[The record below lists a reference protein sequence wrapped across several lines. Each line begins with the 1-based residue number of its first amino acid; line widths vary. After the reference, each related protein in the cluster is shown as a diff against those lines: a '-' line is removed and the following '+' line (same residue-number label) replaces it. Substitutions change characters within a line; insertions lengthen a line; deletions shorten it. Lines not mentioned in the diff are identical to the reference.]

1 MFKSIVTWALLASSA
16 VYAAPVQEISARD
29 LFKGLA
35 DFERL
40 STTSLGTSPIGYY
53 GGLQFNGL
61 AAVTAGTRRLLS
73 GLAPRSGTNVAA
85 FGNVTKGLS
94 SPVITSEFAGSKTG
108 NFTLSSL
115 FFGCVDSSNK
125 PVGCKLAVSG
135 YDKRGVLVVYQPFYF
150 TPSGGA
156 LNNLSPAYFN
166 NFVGLSYV
174 KFAATFVGGVLGSY
188 FFDNVYLSANYD
200 FPSYSSTYSADL
212 AAIDLSTYY
221 SAYTSDYSAFGN
233 ASYNSTYT
241 ADLSAFGH
249 SSDNSTYTSDYSAF
263 GHSSYYRTYNSDYS
277 AFGHSSY
284 YPTYPAFLRQ
294 DRWTLGT
301 APECYFWAHIEKKPV
316 MRICEE
322 LEWLS
327 DKG

>member
-1 MFKSIVTWALLASSA
+1 MFKSIVTWALLATSA

-174 KFAATFVGGVLGSY
+174 KFAATFVGGVLGS
-188 FFDNVYLSANYD
+188 V
-200 FPSYSSTYSADL
+200 
-212 AAIDLSTYY
+212 AID
-221 SAYTSDYSAFGN
+221 DI
-233 ASYNSTYT
+233 
-241 ADLSAFGH
+241 
-249 SSDNSTYTSDYSAF
+249 
-263 GHSSYYRTYNSDYS
+263 SYYINTLPAASTS
-277 AFGHSSY
+277 LTTSISL
-284 YPTYPAFLRQ
+284 PTTISLPTILP
-294 DRWTLGT
+294 TLPT
-301 APECYFWAHIEKKPV
+301 SLPSISLPTTLPTLPTTLPSV
-316 MRICEE
+316 TLPTI
-322 LEWLS
+322 LPTLPTS
-327 DKG
+327 LPSVTLPTILPTLPTTLPSVTLPTIVPTIPTTLPSVTLPTILPILPSIL